1 MSATGFDYTINK
13 QRDMMDK
20 TNAQQGDE
28 QAVRL
33 QAELDAALERELAS
47 HKTRRA
53 LLAMLEDVAE
63 TQGEVEQA
71 KRELQGAMD
80 AVQDPIFMHNREYQ
94 VIRANRAYIERTGID
109 VRQIIGKPY
118 WQLFP
123 MLDHPPPCCFQ
134 TIEHRQSH
142 EQELSLPSG
151 EIFLIRY
158 FPILDKEGNY
168 LYSLHMMQDV
178 TKQRR
183 AEADQRTLSEALHQ
197 AAEAMLVLDAEG
209 NIRHLNPAFYRLF
222 GYAPEEILG
231 RPISSL
237 AVTGQDPSLQP
248 SAILKQLHAQDLWQ
262 GEVLLLGKDNNAIPV
277 LLNASAIRNAE
288 NTITGFVNIYLDLS
302 GIKQA
307 ETALRESEEQ
317 FRAISAA
324 AQDAILM
331 IDDAS
336 RLVFWN
342 ESATR
347 IFGYA
352 AEEVLGENVH
362 RLLAPVRY
370 HDAYKAAWPQFAKY
384 GKGSV
389 IGKVLELDALHKNGT
404 AFTIELSVA
413 PVQIKGR
420 WHAVGILRDIT
431 ERKKADLALQN
442 SLRAHRTLSAC
453 NAILVHSTQ
462 DQQLMADM
470 CHAIV
475 ELGGYR
481 LAWIGLV
488 EHDAGKS
495 IRPVV
500 SSGNEKGYLE
510 LLQLTWADS
519 ERGQGPAGRAVRQ
532 GVPQVAANIDT
543 DPLFTPWR
551 EQALDRGYASSISLP
566 LKNENGEVFSVLNI
580 YAAEAQAF
588 DEAEIRLLQEL
599 ADDLAFGIFTLR
611 TRRERDH
618 YQQEHLK
625 SANQLKEALIGA
637 IRAIALTVEKRDP
650 YTAGHQTRVADL
662 AAAIARELGLNESR
676 IEGLWLGAMIHDIG
690 KIYVPAEIL
699 NRPGRLTEHE
709 FGMIKTH
716 AEVGYDII
724 KDVKFPW
731 PVADMVRQ
739 HHERLDGSGY
749 PQGLKGEEII
759 LEARILAVAD
769 AVEAI
774 TAHRPYRPGLGID
787 MALAEI
793 EAKRE
798 SVYDA
803 SVVDAC
809 LLLFREKGY
818 KLVEP

>member
-1 MSATGFDYTINK
+1 MSTRLTLKRN
-13 QRDMMDK
+13 MM
-20 TNAQQGDE
+20 TENNARPVAGE
-28 QAVRL
+28 AVRL
-33 QAELDAALERELAS
+33 QAELAAALARERAS
-47 HKTRRA
+47 EKTRRA
-53 LLAMLEDVAE
+53 LLAMLEDLEE
-63 TQGEVEQA
+63 TQREVEQA
-71 KRELQGAMD
+71 RRELQGAMD
-80 AVQDPIFMHNREYQ
+80 AVRDPIFMHNREYRI
-94 VIRANRAYIERTGID
+94 IRANRAYIERTGMDI
-109 VRQIIGKPY
+109 RQVIGKPY

-123 MLDHPPPCCFQ
+123 IHDGPPQCCFQ
-134 TIEHRQSH
+134 TIEQRRSH
-142 EQELSLPSG
+142 EEELNLPSG
-151 EIFLIRY
+151 EVFFVRY
-158 FPILDKEGNY
+158 YPILDSEGNY

-178 TKQRR
+178 TEQRR
-183 AEADQRTLSEALHQ
+183 TEAEQRTLSEALNQ

-248 SAILKQLHAQDLWQ
+248 SAVLKQLHARDLWQ
-262 GEVLLLGKDNNAIPV
+262 GEVLLPAKDGDVIPV
-277 LLNASAIRNAE
+277 LLNASTIRNAE
-288 NTITGFVNIYLDLS
+288 GAITGFVNLYLDLS
-302 GIKQA
+302 GIKKA

-336 RLVFWN
+336 RIVFWN
-342 ESATR
+342 EAATR

-352 AEEVLGENVH
+352 ADEVLGQNVH
-362 RLLAPVRY
+362 LLLAPVRY
-370 HDAYKAAWPQFAKY
+370 HDAYKVGWPQFAKY

-389 IGKVLELDALHKNGT
+389 IGKVLELEARHKNGT
-404 AFTIELSVA
+404 EFTIELSVA

-431 ERKKADLALQN
+431 ERKRAEMALQN

-453 NAILVHSTQ
+453 NTILVRSTQ
-462 DQQLMADM
+462 EQQLMADM

-475 ELGGYR
+475 ELGGYH

-488 EHDAGKS
+488 ELDAAKS
-495 IRPVV
+495 IRPVA
-500 SSGNEKGYLE
+500 SAGNESGYLE
-510 LLQLTWADS
+510 LLRLTWADS
-519 ERGQGPAGRAVRQ
+519 ERGQGPAGRSVRL
-532 GVPQVAANIDT
+532 GMPQVAANIGT
-543 DPLFTPWR
+543 DPFFAPWR
-551 EQALDRGYASSISLP
+551 EQALERGYASSISLP
-566 LKNENGEVFSVLNI
+566 LKNEVCEVFGVLNI
-580 YAAEAQAF
+580 YAAESNAF

-599 ADDLAFGIFTLR
+599 AGDLAFGIFSLR

-618 YQQEHLK
+618 YQQQHLN
-625 SANQLKEALIGA
+625 SVNQLKESLIGT

-650 YTAGHQTRVADL
+650 YTAGHQTKVADL
-662 AAAIARELGLNESR
+662 AAAIAHGLGLNEDR
-676 IEGLWLGAMIHDIG
+676 IEGLRLGAMIHDIG

-716 AEVGYDII
+716 AEVGYDIV

-731 PVADMVRQ
+731 PVADMVLQ
-739 HHERLDGSGY
+739 HHERMDGSGY
-749 PQGLKGEEII
+749 PRGLKGEEII

-787 MALAEI
+787 KALAEI
-793 EAKRE
+793 EDKRGRL
-798 SVYDA
+798 YDIN
-803 SVVDAC
+803 VVDAC
-809 LLLFREKGY
+809 LQLFREKGY
-818 KLVEP
+818 SLVEPEEVG